1 MSATRSLTNFYGS
14 FFLGCGQVAVSPY
27 ILTLNAFMSSQP
39 KTEDLILGIGA
50 CIFFSTVVPILPEIT
65 SFTFAVA
72 TFAASLALASM
83 FVSYP
88 ISILMD
94 ALNPEETSS
103 LEFSY

>member
-14 FFLGCGQVAVSPY
+14 FFLGCAEVAVSPY
-27 ILTLNAFMSSQP
+27 SLTLNAFMGSQP

-50 CIFFSTVVPILPEIT
+50 CVFFSTIVPILPEVT

-72 TFAASLALASM
+72 AFAASLALASM
-83 FVSYP
+83 FVTYP

-94 ALNPEETSS
+94 ALNPDESSS
-103 LEFSY
+103 LAFSH